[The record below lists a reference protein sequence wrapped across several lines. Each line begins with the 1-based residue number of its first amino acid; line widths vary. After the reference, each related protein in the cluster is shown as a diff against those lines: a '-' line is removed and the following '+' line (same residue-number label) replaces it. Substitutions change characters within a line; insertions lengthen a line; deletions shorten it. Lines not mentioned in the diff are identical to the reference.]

1 MIKLN
6 GINTFGITNYLP
18 GLRILILTHRTP
30 FPQNGGYPI
39 VVGNTIKGLVALG
52 HQVSLISLN
61 VNKYPS
67 ATPESDEL
75 LEKINYIA
83 YNIDTR
89 ITMIEAVSNLFTHNS
104 YNIDKYYNAGFEK
117 LLLKNLQENEYDVI
131 QLEGIFVGP
140 YLGTI
145 RKASKAKVI
154 FRAHNIE
161 HQVWQKLAQQK
172 SDPLKKWYLQLLARR
187 IKNYELELLNK
198 FDGIVVFTEQD
209 KGSVISFGNKVPLK
223 VLPIGIDLS
232 LYKPDHSKT
241 DFPSLFFLGSLDWL
255 PNREGIEWF
264 MDNFHKDLTDGP
276 LKAKFYVAGHNI
288 PEQFDDYEVLGK
300 VFIHGEVDD
309 ALEFVNSKSIMIVPL
324 LSGGGMRVK
333 IVEGMAMEKCII
345 STSLGAEGINVEN
358 GKNIIIANN
367 VDEFYKAVKKC
378 ITDEHYCLE
387 IGRNARKL
395 VEQQHNINTI
405 IPQLTDFYQSIV

>member
-1 MIKLN
+1 M
-6 GINTFGITNYLP
+6 
-18 GLRILILTHRTP
+18 RILILTHRTP

-52 HQVSLISLN
+52 HDVTLISLN
-61 VNKYPS
+61 VKKNS
-67 ATPESDEL
+67 APRERDEL
-75 LEKINYIA
+75 LEKINYTE

-89 ITMIEAVSNLFTHNS
+89 VTMVEAISNLFTNNS

-117 LLLKNLQENEYDVI
+117 LLFRNLTDNKYDII
-131 QLEGIFVGP
+131 QLEGIFVAP
-140 YLGTI
+140 YLDVI
-145 RKASKAKVI
+145 RKNAKAKVI

-172 SDPLKKWYLQLLARR
+172 SDPFKRWYLQLLARR

-198 FDGIVVFTEQD
+198 FDGIVVFTDQD
-209 KGSVISFGNKVPLK
+209 KTSMLSFGTKIPLT

-232 LYKPDHSKT
+232 LYKPDHAKE

-264 MDNFHKDLTDGP
+264 IDNFHKDLIDGD

-288 PEQFDDYEVLGK
+288 PERFDDYEVLGK
-300 VFIHGEVDD
+300 VFIHGEVDN

-345 STSLGAEGINVEN
+345 STTLGAEGINIQN

-367 VDEFYKAVKKC
+367 TDDFHGAMKRC
-378 ITDEHYCLE
+378 ITDEHYCRE
-387 IGRNARKL
+387 IGRNARRL
-395 VEQQHNINTI
+395 IEQQHDVNTI
-405 IPQLTDFYQSIV
+405 TQQLADFYQSII